1 MRLFATSSVLAIFL
15 CNICFSSAYTHDNIA
30 VSDLSVT
37 LAEEKIQVNC
47 EVLYSVH
54 RQVKEAL
61 GNGIEMTFA
70 LEIELRQQKTGWFD
84 PRLGLLQH
92 VFKIKYHALSK
103 QYVMREAGS
112 PVERSFP
119 DLYSAFFYQ
128 RQLRR
133 AKLAGA
139 EILDS
144 NKKYY
149 LRARARLVSESLPLP
164 LRIKSYLSANWRPSS
179 GWTLWPM

>member
-1 MRLFATSSVLAIFL
+1 MRLFAANSVLVIFL
-15 CNICFSSAYTHDNIA
+15 CNICFSSAYSHDNIS
-30 VSDLSVT
+30 VSNLSVT

-54 RQVKEAL
+54 QQVREAL

-70 LEIELRQQKTGWFD
+70 LEIELRRKKPGWFD
-84 PRLGLLQH
+84 PHLGSLQH

-112 PVERSFP
+112 LVERSFP

-128 RQLRR
+128 RQLQQ
-133 AKLAGA
+133 ATLADA
-139 EILDS
+139 EILSKDQ
-144 NKKYY
+144 KYY